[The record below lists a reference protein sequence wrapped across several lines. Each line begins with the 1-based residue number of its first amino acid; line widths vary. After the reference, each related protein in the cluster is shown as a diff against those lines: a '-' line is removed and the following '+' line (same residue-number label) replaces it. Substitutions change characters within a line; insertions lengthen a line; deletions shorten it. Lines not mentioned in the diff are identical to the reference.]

1 MFSSMRLRAFLM
13 AFTSAFL
20 CFIVFWMAVLLLN
33 PTAVSS
39 SRQQEEVPLEQ
50 QGGSLYLP
58 TKDDCMTLLLCEEG
72 EHPSLFFL
80 LRFDPVEGCI
90 PIFAFPQQLVLTH
103 KQVAEPAEKI
113 FAAHGIEGIRQ
124 ALQESWKLSV
134 DRYLMLSRE
143 ATQEL
148 LQQFGPTALTLSEQV
163 ELTVGGIGITLE
175 KGVQLLD
182 GQRLWE
188 LLRKEVPADTL
199 LQCELLPELMALCI
213 NQHLEYLQQDYSS
226 SLFSAAVNAGTSDLI
241 FSDYDTRR
249 QAAAFLSQLS
259 EQPAQPLTAEF
270 VRNPDATLSLSD
282 DSLQAVLA
290 AFDAQAAPTQSS

>member
-50 QGGSLYLP
+50 GSSLYLP
-58 TKDDCMTLLLCEEG
+58 TKADCMTLLLCEE
-72 EHPSLFFL
+72 EEDPSLFFL
-80 LRFDPVEGCI
+80 LRFDPVEGRI

-113 FAAHGIEGIRQ
+113 FAVHGIEGIRQ

-134 DRYLMLSRE
+134 DRYLILSRE

-259 EQPAQPLTAEF
+259 EEPAQPLTAEF
-270 VRNPDATLSLSD
+270 VRNPDATLSLSA
-282 DSLQAVLA
+282 DSLQKVLA
-290 AFDAQAAPTQSS
+290 AFGAQAAPTQSS

>member
-20 CFIVFWMAVLLLN
+20 CFIVFWMAVLLTN

-50 QGGSLYLP
+50 GSSLYLP
-58 TKDDCMTLLLCEEG
+58 TKADCMTLLLCEE
-72 EHPSLFFL
+72 EEDPSLFFL
-80 LRFDPVEGCI
+80 LRFDPVEGRI

-148 LQQFGPTALTLSEQV
+148 LQQFSPTALTLSEQV

-259 EQPAQPLTAEF
+259 EEPAQPLTAAF
-270 VRNPDATLSLSD
+270 VRNPDATLSLST
-282 DSLQAVLA
+282 DSLQKVLA
-290 AFDAQAAPTQSS
+290 AFGVQAASTQSS